1 MEIFDTRLQT
11 EIQFFTSHI
20 NISACKTCDHNRK
33 CLHLALPTITTG
45 KDIVYKYSRRVD
57 VRLNVHINIKA
68 LRYCTYMYSLM
79 NI

>member
-11 EIQFFTSHI
+11 ETYFFTSPI
-20 NISACKTCDHNRK
+20 NISACKTCAQNRK
-33 CLHLALPTITTG
+33 CLRLALTTIRTG
-45 KDIVYKYSRRVD
+45 KNIVYKYSRRVD
-57 VRLNVHINIKA
+57 VRLNVHINIKS